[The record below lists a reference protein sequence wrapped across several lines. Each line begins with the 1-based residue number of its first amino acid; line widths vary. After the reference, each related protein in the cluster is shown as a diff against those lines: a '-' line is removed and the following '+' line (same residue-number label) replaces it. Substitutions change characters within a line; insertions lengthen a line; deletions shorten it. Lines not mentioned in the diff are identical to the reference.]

1 MNDPQFEYDPEE
13 FENEFYNDFEDEWAE
28 EDELRTEP
36 DEGYDENPTYDH
48 YNGSYAQDHENWS
61 DQLIDDALD
70 GDPDAY
76 WNID

>member
-1 MNDPQFEYDPEE
+1 MNDPRFEYGDTE
-13 FENEFYNDFEDEWAE
+13 FDDEFYSDLDEQHAE
-28 EDELRTEP
+28 EDSLHAEP
-36 DEGYDENPTYDH
+36 GLEYDENPTYDD
-48 YNGSYAQDHENWS
+48 YNGSYAQDQEGWS